1 MLLRR
6 IPSAAWHVSRHAV
19 ATAHAAHASAAHV
32 MGSTTHAWSK
42 ETLWTSTDSAIR
54 SRLRRRRN
62 PSHALLRWIR
72 RIGDV
77 GHLPEACWEE
87 SHREAAVAPHA
98 PRAQLGNCRPAAT
111 GCSCRPAIECVAGS
125 KVANTRDARQ
135 HAQGTAPPRVRR
147 SGEYQARTCGGG
159 GALQV
164 LGEL

>member
-77 GHLPEACWEE
+77 ATSRRHVG
-87 SHREAAVAPHA
+87 RK
-98 PRAQLGNCRPAAT
+98 AT
-111 GCSCRPAIECVAGS
+111 GRRRWRH
-125 KVANTRDARQ
+125 T
-135 HAQGTAPPRVRR
+135 PREP
-147 SGEYQARTCGGG
+147 S
-159 GALQV
+159 
-164 LGEL
+164 